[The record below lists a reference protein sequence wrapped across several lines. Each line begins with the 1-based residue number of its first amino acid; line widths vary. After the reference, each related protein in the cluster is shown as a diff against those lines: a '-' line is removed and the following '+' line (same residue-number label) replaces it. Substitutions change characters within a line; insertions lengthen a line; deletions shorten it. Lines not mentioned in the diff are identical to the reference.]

1 MSETPFLICK
11 KLCFYVLEIIPNKVR
26 VMKESTRY
34 NRQTILPEIGVE
46 GQQKLSKSKVLVI
59 GAGGLGASIL
69 PYLAGAGI
77 GEIGI
82 VDDDVIDVSNLHRQV
97 IYKTTAVGKSK
108 AEEAK
113 LLISDLNPEI
123 KVNAFSEKLS
133 GKNAISLFEKYDIIV
148 DATDNIS
155 IKYLINDACLIT
167 NKPMVYGSIFRFQGQ
182 VSVFN
187 FQNGPT
193 YRCLYPDENSNALN
207 CEDAGVI
214 GVSVGIIGML
224 QANEVLKMIL
234 GIGEVLSGKILVYNI
249 LKNEQ
254 QKYDFEKGSILE
266 MTKEDFE
273 RKYNLVE
280 NQIEEIKFE
289 LLLDEIENEAVLFLD
304 VRNEDELPKIKLRNS
319 IQIPLMN
326 LENEIEN
333 LNKNK
338 LIYVFCQSGI
348 RSKIAVELLQKNQ
361 FQNVKSI
368 EGGALAMKQL
378 LKEEK
383 I

>member
-1 MSETPFLICK
+1 
-11 KLCFYVLEIIPNKVR
+11 
-26 VMKESTRY
+26 MKESTRY
-34 NRQTILPEIGVE
+34 NRQTILPEIGAE
-46 GQQKLSKSKVLVI
+46 GQQKLTKSKVLVI

-69 PYLAGAGI
+69 PYLAGAGV
-77 GEIGI
+77 GEIGV

-97 IYKTTAVGKSK
+97 IYKTSAVGKSK
-108 AEEAK
+108 TEEAK

-123 KVNAFSEKLS
+123 TVTAFSEKLS

-155 IKYLINDACLIT
+155 IKYLINDACVVT

-187 FQNGPT
+187 YQNSPT
-193 YRCLYPDENSNALN
+193 YRCLYPVENSNAAN

-214 GVSVGIIGML
+214 GVSVGIIGMF
-224 QANEVLKMIL
+224 QANEVIKMIL

-254 QKYDFEKGSILE
+254 QKYDFEKASNLKL
-266 MTKEDFE
+266 TKEDFD
-273 RKYNLVE
+273 RKYNANE
-280 NQIEEIKFE
+280 NQIEEIKFD
-289 LLLDEIENEAVLFLD
+289 LILDEIENDEVLFLD
-304 VRNEDELPKIKLRNS
+304 VRNEDELPKVKLKNS

-326 LENEIEN
+326 LENEIKK
-333 LNKNK
+333 LNKNQV
-338 LIYVFCQSGI
+338 IYVFCQSGI
-348 RSKIAVELLQKNQ
+348 RSKLAVELLQKNQ

-368 EGGALAMKQL
+368 VGGALAMKLL